1 VEERRI
7 FAAMHHMKLRPS
19 PFERIKSGEK
29 TIELR
34 LYDEKRRKI
43 RVGDVIVFEN
53 TESGETLE
61 RIVSALHRFDSF
73 EALYEALPLL
83 RCGYTEAD
91 VKDAHPSDMEAYYS
105 KEEEAKYGVLGIEL
119 CSRKG

>member
-1 VEERRI
+1 
-7 FAAMHHMKLRPS
+7 MHHMKLRPS
-19 PFERIKSGEK
+19 PFERIKNGEK

-83 RCGYTEAD
+83 RCGYAEAD

-105 KEEEAKYGVLGIEL
+105 KEEQEKYGVLGIEI

>member
-1 VEERRI
+1 MDKKGILV
-7 FAAMHHMKLRPS
+7 HHMKLRPS
-19 PFERIKSGEK
+19 PFEKIKSGEK

-34 LYDEKRRKI
+34 LLDEKRQRIKE
-43 RVGDVIVFEN
+43 GDYIVFEN
-53 TESGETLE
+53 TDMGQTIFTAVKKLHKFESFT
-61 RIVSALHRFDSF
+61 
-73 EALYEALPLL
+73 ALYESLPLL

-119 CSRKG
+119 CSCKG

>member
-1 VEERRI
+1 
-7 FAAMHHMKLRPS
+7 MHHMKLRPS
-19 PFERIKSGEK
+19 PFERIKNGEK

-43 RVGDVIVFEN
+43 RVGDGIVFEN

-73 EALYEALPLL
+73 EALYKALPLL

-91 VKDAHPSDMEAYYS
+91 VKDAHPADMEAYYS